1 MQEKILE
8 ICRNLCCKEIT
19 ADEQLLATGLLYS
32 FKIMELICTLEEEFS
47 IVFESEEITNMENF
61 YSVNNIIEL
70 VKRKIKK

>member
-32 FKIMELICTLEEEFS
+32 FKIMELLCTLEEEFS
-47 IVFESEEITNMENF
+47 IVFEPKEITNMENF
-61 YSVNNIIEL
+61 SSANNIIEL